1 MRDQPPVRAR
11 VLESQNALY
20 TDFHVDMA
28 AEGRRRAMIMVTDIL
43 AVFLQGFAAARRGF
57 PA

>member
-1 MRDQPPVRAR
+1 
-11 VLESQNALY
+11 LY